1 MFLKDPKFLGFYDL
15 AMGETGM
22 KALEEKILAEGIVS
36 QGNVLK
42 VSSFLNHQI
51 DVPFM
56 QQVGQEFYRLFKD
69 ERVDKILTIEASGIG
84 VACLTAVCFDVPVVF
99 AKKSKSKNL
108 TNDCYTAQI
117 ASFTHGTTHEVIVE
131 KRFIQPGE
139 RILVV
144 DDFLAVGNAL
154 AGLIQLIEDAG
165 AEVVG
170 AGIVIE
176 KAWQEG
182 GKRIRD
188 RGIRVESLA
197 RIQEMTPEKGVIFCK
212 D

>member
-1 MFLKDPKFLGFYDL
+1 M
-15 AMGETGM
+15 
-22 KALEEKILAEGIVS
+22 
-36 QGNVLK
+36 
-42 VSSFLNHQI
+42 
-51 DVPFM
+51 
-56 QQVGQEFYRLFKD
+56 
-69 ERVDKILTIEASGIG
+69 
-84 VACLTAVCFDVPVVF
+84 
-99 AKKSKSKNL
+99 
-108 TNDCYTAQI
+108 
-117 ASFTHGTTHEVIVE
+117 E